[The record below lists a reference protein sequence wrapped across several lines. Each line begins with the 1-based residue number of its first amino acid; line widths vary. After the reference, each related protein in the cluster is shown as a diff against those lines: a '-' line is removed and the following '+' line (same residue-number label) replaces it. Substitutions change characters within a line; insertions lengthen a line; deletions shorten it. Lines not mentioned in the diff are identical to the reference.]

1 MVDFFT
7 QVMVNFLA
15 LNVKLELRFL
25 ADRAVKLILLVSMLL
40 FVVLMLQGRLLDHLL
55 R

>member
-7 QVMVNFLA
+7 QVMVDFLA
-15 LNVKLELRFL
+15 LDIKLELRFL
-25 ADRAVKLILLVSMLL
+25 ADWAVKLILLVSMLL
-40 FVVLMLQGRLLDHLL
+40 FVVLMLQRGLLDHLL